1 MKRLHLTLAGL
12 ILAAITSP
20 AWGIQIP
27 VTGDTAA
34 STSTG
39 AAAPNRI
46 LKTAG
51 TASSLPLSRK
61 STPVFFFDLT
71 QSGIQASAI
80 TGARIAIHF
89 TSVTK
94 PGTFKTLF
102 PTAAFQERF
111 TTTSIPFT
119 APGGVSPDITVTTVT
134 GRSYVVLPGF
144 QEIVKGWIDDP
155 SSNNGVAIVADAT
168 LTAVLRSR
176 EGAASGATAFLE
188 IDVNPTAGAVGATTL
203 AVTGDATVGGSLA
216 TTGNTTIGGNLGIGT
231 TASSFKLN
239 VGGTLNAQGAATLGS
254 SLTVAGAATIGL
266 SSSIE
271 GAGSRTMT
279 VRSTANNS
287 FAGYNSQ
294 TPQSSWYMGCRGS
307 NSDNWELSTVPP
319 GAGGTPRI
327 LVNGLGNVGIGT
339 EPALIPLPSLFI
351 TPRLT
356 VDGSGNFTGLV
367 ISNGS
372 ILTSDARFKKDITS
386 ITRGLDTV
394 KKLRP
399 VTYDWRSDEFPDR
412 NFDTRNHSGF
422 IAQEIGEVLPNV
434 VTEIGG
440 GYLSVNYTEVIPVL
454 TRAIQELAE
463 AKDAEIAALKE
474 KIAAL
479 EARAVARVTLDA
491 EFEARLVRLEAASG
505 AAAPVKAVT
514 TAFTGKP

>member
-1 MKRLHLTLAGL
+1 MKRLPFILAGL
-12 ILAAITSP
+12 ALAAITPP
-20 AWGIQIP
+20 AQAVQIP
-27 VTGDTAA
+27 VTGDTTATA
-34 STSTG
+34 STGS
-39 AAAPNRI
+39 AVPNRI

-51 TASSLPLSRK
+51 TSVSLPVGPK
-61 STPVFFFDLT
+61 STPVLFFNLAN
-71 QSGIQASAI
+71 SGITASAI
-80 TGARIAIHF
+80 TKARLVIYF
-89 TSVTK
+89 SNVTK
-94 PGTFKTLF
+94 AGTYRTVP
-102 PTAAFQERF
+102 PTTAFQELF
-111 TTTSIPFT
+111 TPTSVPFT
-119 APGGVSPDITVTTVT
+119 PLTASPPDEPVTTANKKGYVI
-134 GRSYVVLPGF
+134 SYGY
-144 QEIVKGWIDDP
+144 EGIVKDWINNP
-155 SSNNGVAIVADAT
+155 ASNTGIAIVGDAT
-168 LTAVLRSR
+168 LSATISSR
-176 EGAASGATAFLE
+176 EGAATGVAAFLE

-254 SLTVAGAATIGL
+254 SLTVAGAATIGT

-279 VRSTANNS
+279 VRSTTSNT

-339 EPALIPLPSLFI
+339 EPAVGPLPSLFI

-356 VDGSGNFTGLV
+356 VDGTGNFTGLV

-440 GYLSVNYTEVIPVL
+440 GYLSVNYIEVIPVL

-463 AKDAEIAALKE
+463 AKDAEIAALNE

-491 EFEARLVRLEAASG
+491 ELEARLVRLEAASG

-514 TAFTGKP
+514 TAFTGKE